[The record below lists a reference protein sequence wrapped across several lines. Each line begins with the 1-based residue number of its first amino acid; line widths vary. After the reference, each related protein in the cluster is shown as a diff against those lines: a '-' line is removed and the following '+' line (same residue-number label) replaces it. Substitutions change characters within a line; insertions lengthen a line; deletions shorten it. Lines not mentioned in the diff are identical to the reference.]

1 MAADLNGRLFNITA
15 RSPTAHSSPAVP
27 PLQRR
32 QRSGGDSLPFPAE
45 PVGIG
50 ISSARCLGP
59 ELAGWPRGA
68 ARGGPSKLVCR
79 SAQLSSGRAASD
91 RSSSSNEIKPQVGA
105 AGAREQP
112 SAATARRFPPLEPR
126 ALRGC
131 SCPSAVHPTPLPSN
145 PLPGFSSPFLAAHKF
160 HPCLLSP
167 AATNPLRA
175 RFGPPPRCW
184 APPFISSCWWCRS
197 WACTPT
203 WAPHG

>member
-68 ARGGPSKLVCR
+68 ARGGPRTLVCR

-91 RSSSSNEIKPQVGA
+91 TSLSPDEIKPQVGA
-105 AGAREQP
+105 AGAANSRLP
-112 SAATARRFPPLEPR
+112 SAAASAAQTEGPPN
-126 ALRGC
+126 AYLRTFNA
-131 SCPSAVHPTPLPSN
+131 PAFQAPAWIWQPL
-145 PLPGFSSPFLAAHKF
+145 LDAHKS
-160 HPCLLSP
+160 HPCLHSL
-167 AATNPLRA
+167 AAANPLRA
-175 RFGPPPRCW
+175 RCGPPPRCW